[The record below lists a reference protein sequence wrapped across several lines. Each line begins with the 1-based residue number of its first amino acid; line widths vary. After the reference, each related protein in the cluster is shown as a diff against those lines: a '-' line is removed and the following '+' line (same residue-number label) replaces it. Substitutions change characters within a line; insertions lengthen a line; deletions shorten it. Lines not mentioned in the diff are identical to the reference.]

1 MQAPAAKPDTRDQG
15 QQPALPWSAVVV
27 ALVAGI
33 GGLALLSWVGT
44 HLVL

>member
-1 MQAPAAKPDTRDQG
+1 MPAPVTKPDTREQA
-15 QQPALPWSAVVV
+15 QQPALPWSSVVV
-27 ALVAGI
+27 ALLAGI